1 MLAKVFSYSIL
12 GMETYRIEIEVDV
25 SSGLPTVV
33 IVGLPDAAVRES
45 KDRVKSA
52 IRNSHFEYPVSRIT
66 VNLAPADV
74 KKEGPSFDLPIALGI
89 LAATS
94 QIKED
99 FLKEYIILGE
109 LALDGSVRA
118 IKGALPIAL
127 SMRDCNIKK
136 LILPEE
142 NASEAGIVEDIEV
155 YPVKT
160 LVQAIAFI
168 NGDSFLVRHRVDLK
182 DIFKNA
188 SNHDIDFSDVKGQEH
203 AKRALEISAAGSHN
217 LLMLGPPGS
226 GKSMLAKRLLTILPD
241 ITFEEALETTKIYST
256 AGLLSSK
263 EPIIT
268 NRPFR
273 NSHHTASDISIVGG
287 GTIPKPGEVSLAH
300 NGVLF
305 FDELPEFHRNT
316 LEALRQPLED
326 GYVTISRISKSLRF
340 PSRFLFIATMN
351 PCPCGFFGSSKEC
364 HCNPYQIQKYRE
376 KISGPLLDRIDIH
389 IEVPALKYRELTGTS
404 DGESSKD
411 IKGRV
416 EKARTF
422 QLQRFE
428 DSGIYFNSQMSHK
441 MIRKFCPLNDET
453 KNLLKTAIDEF
464 GISARAYDKILKVA
478 RTIADLSCSESI
490 REEDISEAIQY
501 RTLDRNLLF

>member
-1 MLAKVFSYSIL
+1 
-12 GMETYRIEIEVDV
+12 METYLTEIEVDV

-33 IVGLPDAAVRES
+33 IVGLPDTAVRES

-52 IRNSHFEYPVSRIT
+52 IKNSRFEYPVSRIT

-74 KKEGPSFDLPIALGI
+74 RKEGPSFDLPIALGI

-94 QIKED
+94 QIKEGS
-99 FLKEYIILGE
+99 LKEYIILGE
-109 LALDGSVRA
+109 LALDGSVRTTR
-118 IKGALPIAL
+118 GALPIAL
-127 SMRDCNIKK
+127 SMKGSHIKK
-136 LILPEE
+136 FILPEE
-142 NASEAGIVEDIEV
+142 NASEAAIVEDIEV
-155 YPVKT
+155 YPVQT
-160 LVQAIAFI
+160 LAQAIAFI
-168 NGDSFLVRHRVDLK
+168 NGGSSIPRHRVNPEDM
-182 DIFKNA
+182 FKGA
-188 SNHDIDFSDVKGQEH
+188 SNYDIDFSEVKGQEH
-203 AKRALEISAAGSHN
+203 AKRALEIAAAGYHN
-217 LLMLGPPGS
+217 LLMIGPPGS

-241 ITFEEALETTKIYST
+241 ITLEEALETTKIYSV

-263 EPIIT
+263 ESLVT

-287 GTIPKPGEVSLAH
+287 GTIPRPGEVSLAH

-305 FDELPEFHRNT
+305 FDELPEFHRDT

-389 IEVPALKYRELTGTS
+389 IEVPALKYRELTGKD

-411 IKGRV
+411 IKERV
-416 EKARTF
+416 EKSRDF
-422 QLQRFE
+422 QIQRFK
-428 DSGIYFNSQMSHK
+428 DTGIYFNSRMNHR
-441 MIRKFCPLNDET
+441 MIKKFCSLNDET
-453 KNLLKTAIDEF
+453 KNLLKAAIDEL
-464 GISARAYDKILKVA
+464 GISARAYDKVLKVA
-478 RTIADLSCSESI
+478 RTIADLAGSESI
-490 REEDISEAIQY
+490 REEDVSEAIQY